1 MVRRFMFGI
10 AGLVLI
16 LTAIDIVWAHRV
28 AEPPD
33 TTAEGVL
40 TSRGEIDRR
49 QDLMWGSLFLV
60 VGSVVTLASI
70 SGLLIRRSVFEMSE
84 DGVSIRLLSGSDMM
98 FIPFHRILM
107 ARSATDDS
115 PGAAIRARQLLIAVD
130 DPARFPDQLWG
141 AEWEG
146 NVLRVDTDGWNETAE
161 EVALRIDLE
170 KARAEYRERVAA
182 NARSGS
188 LDTARDEEPPTW

>member
-1 MVRRFMFGI
+1 MFGV
-10 AGLVLI
+10 AGLILI
-16 LTAIDIVWAHRV
+16 LAAIDIVWAHRV

-33 TTAEGVL
+33 ATAEGAL
-40 TSRGEIDRR
+40 TPRGEIDRR

-60 VGSVVTLASI
+60 IGSVVTLASI

-84 DGVSIRLLSGSDMM
+84 DGVSIRLLSGSDML

-107 ARSATDDS
+107 ARSGTDES

-130 DPARFPDQLWG
+130 DPTRFPDQLWG
-141 AEWEG
+141 AEWED

-188 LDTARDEEPPTW
+188 LDTARDEEPPSW